1 MLGEAV
7 AFSRKQ
13 PGDARPVHLALGLMA
28 QSRIMRRVKQD
39 IRIVRLHRDEKRHVS
54 RLRTPWAGKLL
65 SGGGSHL
72 CWIRN
77 ISETGAKIEITE
89 DVEVPETFELMVREG
104 LVVPCIRRWTRQ
116 RTVGVEFVRRGQ
128 TKDDAPTPS

>member
-1 MLGEAV
+1 
-7 AFSRKQ
+7 
-13 PGDARPVHLALGLMA
+13 
-28 QSRIMRRVKQD
+28 MRRVKQD

-54 RLRTPWAGKLL
+54 RLRTPW
-65 SGGGSHL
+65 SGRLVSDEGAHV

-77 ISETGAKIEITE
+77 ISETGAKIEMAE

-116 RTVGVEFVRRGQ
+116 RVVGVEFVRRGQ
-128 TKDDAPTPS
+128 TTENAPTAS